1 MLIPASTSL
10 LSKHRLKC
18 RRATNSCDFLTS
30 LALEHAYKPFQWY
43 FRETWF
49 DMSSR
54 EKKMVARDLGTK
66 RESLIFL
73 THIISSSAT
82 KKESR
87 SITEMSNAKE
97 QRQQTKPG
105 LKSFPS
111 QLWKQ
116 IMALKEFFS
125 YSQRDRRVTPRKLN
139 FPSWNSWF

>member
-1 MLIPASTSL
+1 MNTSL
-10 LSKHRLKC
+10 NKFVAETSINMQESYKFLRFLNVPSS
-18 RRATNSCDFLTS
+18 RACVQAF
-30 LALEHAYKPFQWY
+30 PWY

-49 DMSSR
+49 DMSSH
-54 EKKMVARDLGTK
+54 EKKMVTRDLGTK
-66 RESLIFL
+66 RESLIIL

-82 KKESR
+82 KKGSR

-116 IMALKEFFS
+116 IMDLKEFFS